1 MLSFVCAKALSV
13 AIMYG
18 VMPVKAQFKKK
29 KKSLRNSSAL
39 ARPVK
44 PVSLDAVIA
53 HTHPCFWQHFV
64 LE

>member
-29 KKSLRNSSAL
+29 KKIFKKQLSFGKACEASQ
-39 ARPVK
+39 P
-44 PVSLDAVIA
+44 
-53 HTHPCFWQHFV
+53 
-64 LE
+64 